1 MELRYGREAVVG
13 TLVIIAVA
21 IFVGGTMW
29 LSGRN
34 PLSKRQRRDVYFTNV
49 LGIKRASPVTVSGVQ
64 VGKVEKI
71 DFEGVGKV
79 KVRIN
84 IDPTVTLHVGA
95 TAYIAQV
102 TFVGDYV
109 VALDPGPDS
118 MPDLPPDQA
127 VSGVVK
133 AGLGDRA
140 GVLADRADSLMLG
153 LQQFANA
160 ETADQ
165 LRASL
170 KAFQG
175 TMTEFQKTLQG
186 FSDPK
191 RGAGPEIT
199 RTMQSLQQ
207 LAARLDS
214 TLANPAVAGILHN
227 TDTLTHDLAGM
238 TRQFTTM
245 SARLDTVLS
254 GVNQGRGTIGKF
266 ATDSTLYYELR
277 DLSAR
282 MKGLVAE
289 LEKNPGKLGI
299 TVKVF

>member
-13 TLVIIAVA
+13 TLVIIAIT
-21 IFVGGTMW
+21 IFVAGTMW
-29 LSGRN
+29 LSGRS
-34 PLSKRQRRDVYFTNV
+34 LGRRHVVKVEFKNATG
-49 LGIKRASPVTVSGVQ
+49 LKRASPVTVSGVQ
-64 VGKVEKI
+64 VGRVEDI
-71 DFEGVGKV
+71 DLKQPGKV
-79 KVRIN
+79 IVSLSLRPDIHPRI
-84 IDPTVTLHVGA
+84 DA
-95 TAYIAQV
+95 SAQIASV

-109 VALDPGPDS
+109 VEFDPGTAPEA
-118 MPDLPPDQA
+118 LPPGN
-127 VSGVVK
+127 VVLGGMKSGI
-133 AGLGDRA
+133 GDRA

-153 LQQFANA
+153 LQEFANK
-160 ETADQ
+160 ETAED

-175 TMTEFQKTLQG
+175 TMTEFQKTLRG

-207 LAARLDS
+207 LSARLDS

-227 TDTLTHDLAGM
+227 TDTLTRDLAGM
-238 TRQFTTM
+238 TRQFTTV
-245 SARLDTVLS
+245 SARLDTLLN

-289 LEKNPGKLGI
+289 LEKNPGKVGI

>member
-13 TLVIIAVA
+13 TLVIIAIA

-29 LSGRN
+29 LSGKS
-34 PLSKRQRRDVYFTNV
+34 LGRRHMVKVEFKNATG
-49 LGIKRASPVTVSGVQ
+49 LKRASPVTVSGVQ
-64 VGKVEKI
+64 VGRVEGI
-71 DFEGVGKV
+71 DLKQPGKV
-79 KVRIN
+79 IVSLSLRPDIQPRKDAR
-84 IDPTVTLHVGA
+84 
-95 TAYIAQV
+95 AYIASV
-102 TFVGDYV
+102 SFVGDYV
-109 VALDPGPDS
+109 VQFDPGTDS
-118 MPDLPPDQA
+118 LPLPPDELVIGSMA
-127 VSGVVK
+127 S
-133 AGLGDRA
+133 GLGDRA
-140 GVLADRADSLMLG
+140 TVLANRADSLMIG
-153 LQQFANA
+153 LQHFANK
-160 ETADQ
+160 ETAED

-175 TMTEFQKTLQG
+175 TMTEFQKTLRG

-191 RGAGPEIT
+191 TGAGPEIT
-199 RTMQSLQQ
+199 RTMQSLQR
-207 LAARLDS
+207 LAARLDT
-214 TLANPAVAGILHN
+214 TLADPAVAGILRN
-227 TDTLTHDLAGM
+227 TDTLTRDLAGM
-238 TRQFTTM
+238 TRQFTSM
-245 SARLDTVLS
+245 SARLDTLLI

>member
-13 TLVIIAVA
+13 TLVIIAIA
-21 IFVGGTMW
+21 IFVAGTMW
-29 LSGRN
+29 LSGKS
-34 PLSKRQRRDVYFTNV
+34 LGRRHVVRVEFKNAAG
-49 LGIKRASPVTVSGVQ
+49 LKRASPVTVSGVQ
-64 VGKVEKI
+64 VGRVEKI
-71 DFEGVGKV
+71 DLEQPGKV
-79 KVRIN
+79 IVSVSLRPDIQPRM
-84 IDPTVTLHVGA
+84 DA
-95 TAYIAQV
+95 SAQIASV

-109 VALDPGPDS
+109 VEFDPGTDS
-118 MPDLPPDQA
+118 LPPLPPDR
-127 VSGVVK
+127 VVIGGMK
-133 AGLGDRA
+133 SGLGDRA
-140 GVLADRADSLMLG
+140 TQLGNRADSLMIG
-153 LQQFANA
+153 LQQFANK
-160 ETADQ
+160 ETADD

-175 TMTEFQKTLQG
+175 TMTEVQKTLRD

-191 RGAGPEIT
+191 RGAGPELT

-214 TLANPAVAGILHN
+214 TLGNPAVAGILGN
-227 TDTLTHDLAGM
+227 TDTLTRDLAGM

-245 SARLDTVLS
+245 SARLDTLLS

-277 DLSAR
+277 DLSAA

>member
-21 IFVGGTMW
+21 IFVAGTMW
-29 LSGRN
+29 LSGKSLGRRHLVKVEFRN
-34 PLSKRQRRDVYFTNV
+34 AAGL
-49 LGIKRASPVTVSGVQ
+49 KRASPVTVSGVQ
-64 VGKVEKI
+64 VGRVEGIDLKQPGKVIVSLSIRPDIQPKI
-71 DFEGVGKV
+71 D
-79 KVRIN
+79 
-84 IDPTVTLHVGA
+84 A
-95 TAYIAQV
+95 SAQISSV
-102 TFVGDYV
+102 SFVGDYV
-109 VALDPGPDS
+109 VEFDPGSRPEALPEGQVVLGS
-118 MPDLPPDQA
+118 MK
-127 VSGVVK
+127 S
-133 AGLGDRA
+133 GLGDRA
-140 GVLADRADSLMLG
+140 TRLGDRADSLMIG
-153 LQQFANA
+153 LQEFANK
-160 ETADQ
+160 ETAED

-175 TMTEFQKTLQG
+175 TMTEFQKTLRG

-191 RGAGPEIT
+191 HGAGQEIT

-207 LAARLDS
+207 LAAQLDS

-227 TDTLTHDLAGM
+227 TDTLTRDLAGM

-277 DLSAR
+277 DLSAA

>member
-13 TLVIIAVA
+13 TLVIIAIT
-21 IFVGGTMW
+21 IFVAGTMW
-29 LSGRN
+29 LSGRS
-34 PLSKRQRRDVYFTNV
+34 LGRRHVVQVQFKNAAG
-49 LGIKRASPVTVSGVQ
+49 LKRASPVTVSGVQ
-64 VGKVEKI
+64 VGRVEAI
-71 DFEGVGKV
+71 DLKGPDTVIV
-79 KVRIN
+79 SLSLRPDIRPRI
-84 IDPTVTLHVGA
+84 DA
-95 TAYIAQV
+95 SAQIASV

-109 VALDPGPDS
+109 VEFSPGTAAEA
-118 MPDLPPDQA
+118 LPPGKVVLGA
-127 VSGVVK
+127 MKSGI
-133 AGLGDRA
+133 GDRA

-153 LQQFANA
+153 LQEFANK
-160 ETADQ
+160 ETAED

-175 TMTEFQKTLQG
+175 TMTEFQKTLRG

-207 LAARLDS
+207 LSARLDS
-214 TLANPAVAGILHN
+214 TLANPAVTGILNN
-227 TDTLTHDLAGM
+227 TDTLTRDLAGM
-238 TRQFTTM
+238 TRQFTSM
-245 SARLDTVLS
+245 SARLDTLLDN
-254 GVNQGRGTIGKF
+254 VNQGRGTIGKF

-277 DLSAR
+277 DLSAA

-289 LEKNPGKLGI
+289 LQKNPGKLGI

>member
-21 IFVGGTMW
+21 IFVAGTMW
-29 LSGRN
+29 LSGKSLGRRHVVKVEFRN
-34 PLSKRQRRDVYFTNV
+34 ATGL
-49 LGIKRASPVTVSGVQ
+49 KRASPVTVSGVT
-64 VGKVEKI
+64 VGRVEAI
-71 DFEGVGKV
+71 DLK
-79 KVRIN
+79 RP
-84 IDPTVTLHVGA
+84 DTVIVSLSLRPDIRPKRDA
-95 TAYIAQV
+95 RAYIASV
-102 TFVGDYV
+102 SFVGDYV
-109 VALDPGPDS
+109 VQFDPGTDS
-118 MPDLPPDQA
+118 QPLPPD
-127 VSGVVK
+127 SVVIGSM
-133 AGLGDRA
+133 ASGLGDRA
-140 GVLADRADSLMLG
+140 AVLANRADSLMIG
-153 LQQFANA
+153 LQQFANK
-160 ETADQ
+160 ETAED

-175 TMTEFQKTLQG
+175 TMTEFQKTLRG

-191 RGAGPEIT
+191 TGAGPEIT

-207 LAARLDS
+207 LAARLDT
-214 TLANPAVAGILHN
+214 TLANPAVAGILRN
-227 TDTLTHDLAGM
+227 TDTLTRDLAGM
-238 TRQFTTM
+238 TRQFTSM
-245 SARLDTVLS
+245 SARLDTLLS

>member
-1 MELRYGREAVVG
+1 MELRYGREAIVG
-13 TLVIIAVA
+13 TLVIIAIA

-29 LSGRN
+29 LSGKSLGRRHVVKVEFRN
-34 PLSKRQRRDVYFTNV
+34 AAGL
-49 LGIKRASPVTVSGVQ
+49 KRASPVTVSGVQ
-64 VGKVEKI
+64 VGRVEKI
-71 DFEGVGKV
+71 DLEQPGKV
-79 KVRIN
+79 IVSISLRPDIQPRM
-84 IDPTVTLHVGA
+84 DA
-95 TAYIAQV
+95 SAQIASV

-109 VALDPGPDS
+109 VEFDPGSDS
-118 MPDLPPDQA
+118 VPLPPDR
-127 VSGVVK
+127 VVLGGMK

-140 GVLADRADSLMLG
+140 TQLGNRADSLMVG
-153 LQQFANA
+153 LQQFANK
-160 ETADQ
+160 ETADD

-175 TMTEFQKTLQG
+175 TMTEFQKTLRG

-191 RGAGPEIT
+191 SGAGPEIT
-199 RTMQSLQQ
+199 RTMQSLQR
-207 LAARLDS
+207 LAARLDT
-214 TLANPAVAGILHN
+214 TLANPAVAGILRN
-227 TDTLTHDLAGM
+227 TDTLTRDLAGM
-238 TRQFTTM
+238 TRQFTSM
-245 SARLDTVLS
+245 SARLDTLLS

-277 DLSAR
+277 DLSAA